1 MKNEKK
7 VVKNKTEVKKESDAK
22 QTIPSKSILIAG
34 AIILVL
40 VLLGFYISSVNKEK
54 NLKKLSESYLLKSG
68 TVSLEFKNLDEI
80 SPILSESPNEYFVLI
95 SYTKDEDTYN
105 LEVGLKNIIDKY
117 KLNDKFYYL
126 NVEGIMNED
135 NYINRINNAF
145 NTDKIKKV
153 PTILYYKDGSILDV
167 VERYDNN
174 PINSSDFQKLLD
186 IYGYVG

>member
-7 VVKNKTEVKKESDAK
+7 EVKNKTEVKKESDTK

-40 VLLGFYISSVNKEK
+40 VLLGFYISNVSKEK

-126 NVEGIMNED
+126 NVESIMNED

-174 PINSSDFQKLLD
+174 PINASDFQKLLD

>member
-1 MKNEKK
+1 MKNEKQE
-7 VVKNKTEVKKESDAK
+7 VKNKTEVKKESDTKKAN
-22 QTIPSKSILIAG
+22 PSKSILIAG

-80 SPILSESPNEYFVLI
+80 NPILSESPNEYFVLI

-126 NVEGIMNED
+126 NVESIMNED

-174 PINSSDFQKLLD
+174 PINASDFQKLLD